1 MNVNIYLE
9 DALAEQ
15 LKQASKE
22 TGQPRNAIVRE
33 AIRAWILGHQ
43 VKAWPPSIL
52 KFQGCSDWPAFEK
65 TRDELLNP
73 PEDPFA

>member
-9 DALAEQ
+9 DTLAEQ

-33 AIRAWILGHQ
+33 AIRAWILSHQ
-43 VKAWPPSIL
+43 VNAWPASIL
-52 KFQGCSDWPAFEK
+52 KFQGCPDWPAFEK